1 MLYNNLLNRII
12 NCNKFKIF
20 HYIIYYIHKFYIS
33 LYLKLIYET
42 Y

>member
-1 MLYNNLLNRII
+1 MLYNNLLNCII
-12 NCNKFKIF
+12 NYNKFKIF
-20 HYIIYYIHKFYIS
+20 KYVIYYKHKFYIS

>member
-1 MLYNNLLNRII
+1 MLYNNLLNCII

-20 HYIIYYIHKFYIS
+20 SYVIYYKYKFYIS
-33 LYLKLIYET
+33 LYLKIIYET